1 MQELAEKLEIS
12 DEIELMELQ
21 ETDQITDNGESENT
35 TTGSRSNTQ
44 QPDEASSSSVIQIS
58 LLAQKMTKIRIPPQW
73 TLDRKKAQTVH
84 IQQYKMTTPPQV
96 QLQKKE
102 QNEYYVQELCP

>member
-1 MQELAEKLEIS
+1 MAHQKIQQQEVVQTHNNQMRRAV
-12 DEIELMELQ
+12 LQ
-21 ETDQITDNGESENT
+21 LFK
-35 TTGSRSNTQ
+35 
-44 QPDEASSSSVIQIS
+44 IS

-73 TLDRKKAQTVH
+73 TLDRIKAQTVH

-102 QNEYYVQELCP
+102 QNEYYVKELCP